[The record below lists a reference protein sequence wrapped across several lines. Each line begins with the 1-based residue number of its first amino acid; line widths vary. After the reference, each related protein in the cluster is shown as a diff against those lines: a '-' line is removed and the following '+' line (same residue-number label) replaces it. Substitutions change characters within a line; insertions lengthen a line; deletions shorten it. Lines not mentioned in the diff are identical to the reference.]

1 MAVAL
6 NLVKDNLCRT
16 ETQEHVESDWN
27 MVLVV
32 GYVECD
38 DFFLLV
44 FFVVFNER
52 EDKRVVFLLVVNF
65 DNFFASVDNRFVYDF
80 AAFGHRELNFVANL
94 VFACVERACL
104 QKHANHIVDARI
116 AA

>member
-44 FFVVFNER
+44 LLVVFNER
-52 EDKRVVFLLVVNF
+52 EDKCVVFLLVVNF

-80 AAFGHRELNFVANL
+80 AALGHRELDFVANL
-94 VFACVERACL
+94 VFACVERARL